1 MPSIPD
7 EDRMQTQIDLLRDQ
21 LARHL
26 ARHGDADPHVAHL
39 RWQIAS
45 LERQTRWREASAGM
59 FGAISRPRPSARAR
73 RAG

>member
-1 MPSIPD
+1 MPSIPN
-7 EDRMQTQIDLLRDQ
+7 EDRMQTPIDLLREQ
-21 LARHL
+21 LTRHL
-26 ARHGDADPHVAHL
+26 ARYGDADPHVAYL

-59 FGAISRPRPSARAR
+59 FGALGRTRAAARPR